1 MLTTRRLARLAV
13 PRRRIC
19 SVSPRA
25 RAACTVVVRPPS
37 QDDESIVD
45 FFDRPQG
52 KSWFR
57 TYAAGTTGLFLQP
70 SLTHPSAFRHVADAA
85 LKKAQA
91 LVDRI
96 LRAPGSA
103 TELRKVV
110 KNLDRLS
117 NVLCGVIDLAELVRH
132 AHPDPRWIDAAN
144 DAYAILFE
152 YMNVLNTHVDLYN
165 VLKQVLSTPDI
176 ASNLTP
182 EARET
187 ALIFWRDFEKS
198 GIDLPPHLR
207 ARFVQLSSEI
217 FTLGRDFVNQASA
230 PRPAVSLPASALRET
245 GTAGLLSRLRLPAR
259 TSNTVP
265 VYPGTS
271 EARMIMASVPDE
283 ATRRALYVATNS
295 SSREEIDVLE
305 TLIKTRA
312 QLASLVGKPSYA
324 HVALDDKMTRS
335 PENVM
340 TFLQAQLYQSRP
352 HALADV
358 RAIAERKRQYL
369 GLAETPPVYA
379 WDREFYSP
387 RVSTAAPVPLPN
399 LTPGTVFYGLSRLF
413 THLFGI
419 SLRPAGLQ
427 PGEVWH
433 EDVRKLEVIDE
444 DEGLVGYIY
453 ADLFSRAGKAAGA
466 AHYTVRCSRRVDDDD
481 AEGDFPD
488 GVRHPE
494 FDGGLQVPEHT
505 VRGRPGR
512 YQLPVVVLLCDFPK
526 PTQAG
531 AANLDWSDVMTTV
544 HEMGHAVHSM
554 IGRTDYQNVCG
565 TRCATDFVELPS
577 LLMEHFFLSSPD
589 VLSLFRRPETPTMV
603 HIHSSPQSD
612 IAPGAAIDAHS
623 QIILATLD
631 QLYHSPLASSSSFDS
646 TATFAR
652 LQDEWGVLPFAS
664 GTSWQTRF
672 GHLYGYAATYY
683 SYIFDKALARAVWER
698 VFASAPLERS
708 AGEKLRREVLRYGGG
723 KDPWAMLAAVLDMP
737 ELASGD
743 EAAMKQVGQWRV
755 EDDGSGWNT
764 HSH

>member
-13 PRRRIC
+13 PRRPIC
-19 SVSPRA
+19 PVTPRNRNA
-25 RAACTVVVRPPS
+25 SSAAVRPPS

-45 FFDRPQG
+45 FFDRPQT

-70 SLTHPSAFRHVADAA
+70 TLTHPSAFQQVADAA
-85 LKKAQA
+85 LKKAQS

-144 DAYAILFE
+144 DAYATLYE

-165 VLKQVLSTPDI
+165 VLKTVLSTPDI

-207 ARFVQLSSEI
+207 TRFVQLSSEI
-217 FTLGRDFVNQASA
+217 FSLGRDFVNQASA

-295 SSREEIDVLE
+295 SSQQEIDVLE
-305 TLIKTRA
+305 KLLKTRA
-312 QLASLVGKPSYA
+312 QLASLTGKPSYA
-324 HVALDDKMTRS
+324 HVALDDKMTKT

-358 RAIAERKRQYL
+358 RSIAERKRQYL
-369 GLAETPPVYA
+369 GLSETPPVL
-379 WDREFYSP
+379 D
-387 RVSTAAPVPLPN
+387 
-399 LTPGTVFYGLSRLF
+399 
-413 THLFGI
+413 
-419 SLRPAGLQ
+419 
-427 PGEVWH
+427 

-453 ADLFSRAGKAAGA
+453 ADLFSRPGKASGA

-481 AEGDFPD
+481 AQGDYVDGARPPEPD
-488 GVRHPE
+488 A
-494 FDGGLQVPEHT
+494 GLQVPEHT
-505 VRGRPGR
+505 
-512 YQLPVVVLLCDFPK
+512 

-531 AANLDWSDVMTTV
+531 AANLEWSDVMTTV
-544 HEMGHAVHSM
+544 HEMAM

-589 VLSLFRRPETPTMV
+589 VLSLFRRPESHSMV
-603 HIHSSPQSD
+603 HMRSPNSD
-612 IAPGAAIDAHS
+612 LAIGAAIDSHS

-631 QLYHSPLASSSSFDS
+631 QLYHSPLASSPSFDS
-646 TATFAR
+646 TAIFAR
-652 LQDEWGVLPFAS
+652 LQDEWGVLPYAQ

-698 VFASAPLERS
+698 VFAQSPLERS

-737 ELASGD
+737 ELESGD
-743 EAAMKQVGQWRV
+743 EAAMKLVGQWRV
-755 EDDGSGWNT
+755 EDDGSGQGCVIHEHHLSLGLY
-764 HSH
+764 HSTALLAERVDLGDDHIFLEDGVHGPERRCGQPRWLEARRLRFTVLVE